1 MRGHC
6 HERGEKKAN
15 KYPEEKEIDIIW
27 DILRKKGLMFLQTVK
42 LPEMLNEPKK
52 DPNRNR
58 WNVFLDLVVKSI
70 H

>member
-42 LPEMLNEPKK
+42 LPGE
-52 DPNRNR
+52 DPGSASSLYGRYR
-58 WNVFLDLVVKSI
+58 GAKTGSLVLV
-70 H
+70 

>member
-1 MRGHC
+1 MGHF
-6 HERGEKKAN
+6 K
-15 KYPEEKEIDIIW
+15 
-27 DILRKKGLMFLQTVK
+27 KKGLMFLQTVK